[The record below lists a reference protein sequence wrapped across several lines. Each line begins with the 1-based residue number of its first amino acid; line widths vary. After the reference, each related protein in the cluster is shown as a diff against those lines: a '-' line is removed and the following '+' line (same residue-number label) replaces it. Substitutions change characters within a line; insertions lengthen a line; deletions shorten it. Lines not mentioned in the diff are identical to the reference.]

1 MMITLPKSVMVS
13 VNAVIAE
20 HHTINAG
27 LFKFVS
33 MRPVLIY
40 LLAACAR
47 LHVFFTHV
55 NPSRLCKRLNP
66 EHSDALTVKQPF
78 HTEAGHA

>member
-33 MRPVLIY
+33 MRPVLIH

-55 NPSRLCKRLNP
+55 IPSRLSKRLNP
-66 EHSDALTVKQPF
+66 ELNGALTVKQPF